1 MPNKQNSLLYIDT
14 KNIFVVELIKVF
26 LIEVIRLYKVPN
38 LIILNRN
45 KIFNSI
51 Y

>member
-1 MPNKQNSLLYIDT
+1 MVYYIPVR
-14 KNIFVVELIKVF
+14 KNIFFTELIKVF
-26 LIEVIRLYKVPN
+26 LIEIVRLYKVSN